1 MEQFTN
7 SCFLYLERGQHV
19 AEGVKI
25 LRRLD
30 HDGQAAGTGQ
40 PEDDLRV
47 GEAVEL
53 GQQFNANGGPG
64 GVVQQGYIP
73 VRDDGPDEILL
84 RACSLCIL
92 LFFNPNWYE
101 GELILSGNFLKCKF
115 Q

>member
-1 MEQFTN
+1 MEQFNN
-7 SCFLYLERGQHV
+7 SCFLYRERGQHV

-53 GQQFNANGGPG
+53 GQ
-64 GVVQQGYIP
+64 
-73 VRDDGPDEILL
+73 
-84 RACSLCIL
+84 
-92 LFFNPNWYE
+92 
-101 GELILSGNFLKCKF
+101 
-115 Q
+115 